1 MGSVSGP
8 GRSHMHGATEP
19 VCSDYQS
26 LCAHGLCPTI
36 REATAMR
43 SPSLQ
48 QRVAPSQHK
57 KAHCQQ

>member
-8 GRSHMHGATEP
+8 GRSHMHGAAEP
-19 VCSDYQS
+19 VCTTPEPMCSDYQS

-36 REATAMR
+36 REATTMR

-48 QRVAPSQHK
+48 QRVAPS
-57 KAHCQQ
+57 